1 MTHAVPPRRLSYRSR
16 SQDCSRTLRLYCL
29 QPSLTVGRL
38 AAPWRR
44 GSCLLPLVSLQQQ
57 AWQQITFQRK
67 LRFLLACLVCRQL
80 RLEERRLRNCY
91 LAGRKPPDPS
101 GTRSMITEL
110 SEGIFSPRCCWGLAR
125 NSRASFRFL
134 PQARMNRS
142 EEHTSE
148 LQSLMRI

>member
-1 MTHAVPPRRLSYRSR
+1 MERRPPRSTRTDTLFPYTTLFRSM
-16 SQDCSRTLRLYCL
+16 
-29 QPSLTVGRL
+29 
-38 AAPWRR
+38 
-44 GSCLLPLVSLQQQ
+44 QQQ
-57 AWQQITFQRK
+57 ALQQITFQRK

-134 PQARMNRS
+134 HQARMNCFSTAPPNKADTMFQRS
-142 EEHTSE
+142 TEERSAGKDGF
-148 LQSLMRI
+148 SK

>member
-1 MTHAVPPRRLSYRSR
+1 MRLSDWS
-16 SQDCSRTLRLYCL
+16 SELCSSDL
-29 QPSLTVGRL
+29 
-38 AAPWRR
+38 
-44 GSCLLPLVSLQQQ
+44 SCLLPLVALQQQ

-110 SEGIFSPRCCWGLAR
+110 SEGIF
-125 NSRASFRFL
+125 
-134 PQARMNRS
+134 RS
-142 EEHTSE
+142 EERRVGKEWGSTCKSRWSPFH
-148 LQSLMRI
+148 

>member
-1 MTHAVPPRRLSYRSR
+1 MRLSDWS
-16 SQDCSRTLRLYCL
+16 SELCSSDL
-29 QPSLTVGRL
+29 
-38 AAPWRR
+38 
-44 GSCLLPLVSLQQQ
+44 SCLLPLLALQQQ

-134 PQARMNRS
+134 HQARMNCLRS

-148 LQSLMRI
+148 FQSLMLSSYAVFCLKKTK